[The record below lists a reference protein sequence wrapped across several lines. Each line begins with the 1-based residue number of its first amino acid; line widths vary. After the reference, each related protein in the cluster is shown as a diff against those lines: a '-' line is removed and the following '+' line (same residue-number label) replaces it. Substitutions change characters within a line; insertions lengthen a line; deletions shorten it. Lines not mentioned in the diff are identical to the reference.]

1 MVTIIGTGTG
11 KTLSIICSALQWLV
25 DRKEKQI
32 SENTADSSKNPS
44 GSDDEPD
51 WMKNF
56 VASKETPIEEK
67 KDIKN
72 KLGHRSMRLTKNRNK
87 KPFGELFNHIGKGEE
102 KENGKGK
109 SDGVELN
116 DEEFLVE
123 EYESEEEGG
132 VGCGQSKRKGGGVYL
147 SSSDE
152 EKDDGFDDEDEE
164 EAALKI
170 YFCSRTHSQLS
181 QFVKELRKTVFASQ
195 LKVVCL
201 GSRKSLCINEGI
213 CVLLLSCAEKCF
225 GLRVNITF

>member
-1 MVTIIGTGTG
+1 
-11 KTLSIICSALQWLV
+11 
-25 DRKEKQI
+25 
-32 SENTADSSKNPS
+32 
-44 GSDDEPD
+44 
-51 WMKNF
+51 MKNF
-56 VASKETPIEEK
+56 VANKETQIEEK
-67 KDIKN
+67 EDMTK
-72 KLGHRSMRLTKNRNK
+72 KLGHSTVKINKKRNE
-87 KPFGELFNHIGKGEE
+87 KPFGELFNQRGVNEGIFEE
-102 KENGKGK
+102 KDKKDGKGK
-109 SDGVELN
+109 SNGEELN

-132 VGCGQSKRKGGGVYL
+132 IGCGQSKRKGGGVCL

-152 EKDDGFDDEDEE
+152 EKDDGFNDEGEE

-213 CVLLLSCAEKCF
+213 CVLLTDCMELGF
-225 GLRVNITF
+225 GLCVK

>member
-1 MVTIIGTGTG
+1 
-11 KTLSIICSALQWLV
+11 
-25 DRKEKQI
+25 
-32 SENTADSSKNPS
+32 
-44 GSDDEPD
+44 
-51 WMKNF
+51 MKNF
-56 VASKETPIEEK
+56 VASKETPAEEK

-72 KLGHRSMRLTKNRNK
+72 KLEGRAVRLAKNRDK
-87 KPFGELFNHIGKGEE
+87 KPFGELSDRVREGEE
-102 KENGKGK
+102 KDKKNGKGK
-109 SDGVELN
+109 SDEVELN
-116 DEEFLVE
+116 DEGFLVE
-123 EYESEEEGG
+123 EYESEEEGSA
-132 VGCGQSKRKGGGVYL
+132 GCGKSKRKGGGVFL

-213 CVLLLSCAEKCF
+213 MCPFIELYGKVFWFTCE
-225 GLRVNITF
+225 